1 MDRFQIAKEYI
12 QKGYK
17 TVTVLKYA
25 GLSRSTYYYHISIE
39 GKVKSMSENV
49 GRPIVGYSLTNSN
62 KKVCDEEIKEYIIEA
77 IQADAF
83 YYGYHKITY
92 YLRRK
97 YNLIIN
103 HKKVYRL
110 CKELQI
116 LKKQRIIK
124 PEIKSTISI
133 NRIIKKSN
141 ELWEA
146 DIKYGYIAGENKF
159 FFVLSVIDVFDRA
172 IVDYH
177 LGLSATAK
185 DASRVLETALKKRG
199 FKPGDKLPVIR
210 TDNGP
215 QFIAKDFE
223 KTCNKWEI
231 YHERIPV
238 KSPNLNAYIE
248 SFHSIL
254 EDECYSRYLFKSFA
268 HVYEVITDYM
278 DYYNNRRRHGSIKN
292 MAPNKFYKLWLSKDT
307 KTSLE
312 IVA

>member
-1 MDRFQIAKEYI
+1 MDKGQRNKPGRRITGYTYDKKGNKIPDEMVKEYLCELI
-12 QKGYK
+12 EGDGYPYGYK
-17 TVTVLKYA
+17 KLTA
-25 GLSRSTYYYHISIE
+25 
-39 GKVKSMSENV
+39 
-49 GRPIVGYSLTNSN
+49 SLQE
-62 KKVCDEEIKEYIIEA
+62 D
-77 IQADAF
+77 
-83 YYGYHKITY
+83 
-92 YLRRK
+92 
-97 YNLIIN
+97 YNLVIN

-110 CKELQI
+110 CKELDI
-116 LKKQRIIK
+116 LRPQRKIY
-124 PEIKSTISI
+124 P
-133 NRIIKKSN
+133 NRPRKLAKREKVTGSN
-141 ELWEA
+141 QLWQM
-146 DIKYGYIAGENKF
+146 DIKYGYIIDTKQF
-159 FFVLSVIDVFDRA
+159 FFQLSVIDVFDRA

-199 FKPGDKLPVIR
+199 LKPGDKLPVIR

-215 QFIAKDFE
+215 QFVAKDFE
-223 KTCNKWEI
+223 KTCNRWEI
-231 YHERIPV
+231 DHERIPV

-278 DYYNNRRRHGSIKN
+278 DYYNNRRRHSSIKN
-292 MAPNKFYKLWLSKDT
+292 MAPNKFYKLWLSNDT